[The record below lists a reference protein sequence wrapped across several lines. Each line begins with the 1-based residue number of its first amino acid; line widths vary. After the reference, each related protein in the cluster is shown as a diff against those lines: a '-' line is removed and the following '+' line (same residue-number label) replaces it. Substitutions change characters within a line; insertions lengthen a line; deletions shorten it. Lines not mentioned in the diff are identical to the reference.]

1 MGSFT
6 HSIKGKSMVLG
17 WNRCYGLQPLMTALK
32 LYVFFWC
39 NLLELCFIKVLKVD
53 VVVDS
58 NCKFNLSRIQNP
70 TCLMLIDYLPG
81 PCNNIS
87 PFSGLSPVVTL
98 IFTLITKFFLYGW
111 ILIYWWHAS
120 SPFILFSFVW
130 QYWLCVV
137 FCSEI
142 ALNVKIVFMYT
153 VQLKLLYYMQ
163 T

>member
-6 HSIKGKSMVLG
+6 HSIKGRSMVLG

-58 NCKFNLSRIQNP
+58 NWKFNLSRIQNP

-87 PFSGLSPVVTL
+87 PFSGLSPVVAV
-98 IFTLITKFFLYGW
+98 IFTLITYLATPRVQKPGDKPKNVQSGSHIYLQTFF
-111 ILIYWWHAS
+111 
-120 SPFILFSFVW
+120 F
-130 QYWLCVV
+130 VV
-137 FCSEI
+137 FLDFI
-142 ALNVKIVFMYT
+142 FFNAIT
-153 VQLKLLYYMQ
+153 VHYLRN
-163 T
+163 